1 MGLYALSYELA
12 AGWEIADQL
21 TLSPSVFTQLPACA
35 HYSATPLNPAAH
47 VHLPPYSW
55 SIRERTICCS
65 AGRRPQGG
73 YGSSFGAAVCPESVE
88 SGCFAEGGGGQT
100 GGPLLRCG
108 RRNRRGAE
116 PGVARRGVGGVGC
129 AETPGIPF
137 LEKQTPVN
145 CSVRP
150 GAFGVNDSD
159 ANLLRAAEV
168 DPILTVPIDPAG
180 ASVGTEWSES
190 HNLSKIY

>member
-1 MGLYALSYELA
+1 MVA
-12 AGWEIADQL
+12 
-21 TLSPSVFTQLPACA
+21 
-35 HYSATPLNPAAH
+35 AAH

-55 SIRERTICCS
+55 SIRERTICRP

-73 YGSSFGAAVCPESVE
+73 YDSSLGAAACPESVE

-108 RRNRRGAE
+108 RSDRRAAE
-116 PGVARRGVGGVGC
+116 HGVARRGIGGVGR
-129 AETPGIPF
+129 AETQGIPF

-150 GAFGVNDSD
+150 DAFGVNDSD
-159 ANLLRAAEV
+159 ANLLQAAEV
-168 DPILTVPIDPAG
+168 DPILAVPIDPAG
-180 ASVGTEWSES
+180 ASVGTNSRE
-190 HNLSKIY
+190 LV